1 MMRVSIANYSD
12 KYDPKISV
20 TKAYAAD
27 GVCLAIGC
35 ADIHLTLE
43 QICELHCCIESYLLS
58 LCPQQDKL

>member
-1 MMRVSIANYSD
+1 MIRVSITNYSD

-27 GVCLAIGC
+27 GVYLAIGC
-35 ADIHLTLE
+35 AEIHLSLE
-43 QICELHCCIESYLLS
+43 QLCELHCSIEAYLLS